1 MLTREEIISSFK
13 KVDFPEKI
21 IESTSDVKNII
32 FYSESTEPKSQKEK
46 DTKNLSQSYVLP
58 WRLVQ
63 KNLNEANNTFNRG
76 SNFIPKE
83 QLVDIKIEN
92 FKLIYDQYFIPL
104 ETGMIYFKNN
114 YGGMN
119 GPYNFGQIQ
128 NMYKNKKIDS
138 SFEFRPIDLFVF
150 KDLDNFKF
158 KSIKIINESNWI
170 DSIVYSP
177 LLKYYKSSDDNKEEK
192 KVDNHDLITP
202 KAKVE
207 DKTEDKKEDINT
219 NEINEKKEENNN
231 NENQI
236 LKMKVDK
243 EKGNINLKIN
253 ENKKENNIKS
263 NENKDN
269 QNILM
274 REIKL
279 NNEIGIK
286 EDKVIKE
293 KEIKPKEKESNEKEE
308 KEEIRENK
316 NIIIP
321 DQRLILAKEDSNN
334 DNKEIIIPDQKKV
347 NNNKDN
353 KKEENEEIN
362 ENEKRDI
369 IIEDQKVIK
378 NVENNNNNLS
388 QRNLGENVD
397 IVNTKSEKKEI
408 TDIKEEINNENKEIE
423 SQNNIDKP
431 KINFESQKQ
440 IIKENIEENDIQPKE
455 EMKEKID
462 IEKFLNNE
470 ENGDN
475 QNEIE
480 IIKVERLKESVLAD
494 NNKEEEKENDEEIKK
509 NEVSSRK
516 SSEDIK
522 LITNF
527 IKEDED
533 KKLPF
538 GKDKLPS
545 QKQIQNLEPNN
556 QEENVSNPE
565 KQANIKEK
573 E

>member
-219 NEINEKKEENNN
+219 NEINEKKEE
-231 NENQI
+231 
-236 LKMKVDK
+236 K
-243 EKGNINLKIN
+243 
-253 ENKKENNIKS
+253 
-263 NENKDN
+263 
-269 QNILM
+269 
-274 REIKL
+274 
-279 NNEIGIK
+279 K
-286 EDKVIKE
+286 EDKKIEIKE
-293 KEIKPKEKESNEKEE
+293 KKEE
-308 KEEIRENK
+308 K
-316 NIIIP
+316 
-321 DQRLILAKEDSNN
+321 
-334 DNKEIIIPDQKKV
+334 
-347 NNNKDN
+347 
-353 KKEENEEIN
+353 
-362 ENEKRDI
+362 
-369 IIEDQKVIK
+369 
-378 NVENNNNNLS
+378 
-388 QRNLGENVD
+388 
-397 IVNTKSEKKEI
+397 
-408 TDIKEEINNENKEIE
+408 
-423 SQNNIDKP
+423 
-431 KINFESQKQ
+431 
-440 IIKENIEENDIQPKE
+440 
-455 EMKEKID
+455 
-462 IEKFLNNE
+462 
-470 ENGDN
+470 
-475 QNEIE
+475 
-480 IIKVERLKESVLAD
+480 
-494 NNKEEEKENDEEIKK
+494 KEEEKEEKKDIIKK
-509 NEVSSRK
+509 EPEQKWEVVQ
-516 SSEDIK
+516 
-522 LITNF
+522 
-527 IKEDED
+527 
-533 KKLPF
+533 KK
-538 GKDKLPS
+538 KNK
-545 QKQIQNLEPNN
+545 
-556 QEENVSNPE
+556 
-565 KQANIKEK
+565 ANKEK
-573 E
+573 EEEEDNEIIGLKPKNAKEGKKAKKKKKQFEDVDFELGFKIK

>member
-219 NEINEKKEENNN
+219 NEINEKKEE
-231 NENQI
+231 
-236 LKMKVDK
+236 K
-243 EKGNINLKIN
+243 
-253 ENKKENNIKS
+253 
-263 NENKDN
+263 
-269 QNILM
+269 
-274 REIKL
+274 
-279 NNEIGIK
+279 K
-286 EDKVIKE
+286 EDKKIEIKE
-293 KEIKPKEKESNEKEE
+293 KKEEKKEEKQEEKKDIIKKEPEQKWEVVQKKKNKANKEKEEEEDNEIIGLKP
-308 KEEIRENK
+308 K
-316 NIIIP
+316 N
-321 DQRLILAKEDSNN
+321 AKEG
-334 DNKEIIIPDQKKV
+334 KKA
-347 NNNKDN
+347 
-353 KKEENEEIN
+353 KK
-362 ENEKRDI
+362 KKKQF
-369 IIEDQKVIK
+369 EDVDFELGFKIK
-378 NVENNNNNLS
+378 
-388 QRNLGENVD
+388 
-397 IVNTKSEKKEI
+397 
-408 TDIKEEINNENKEIE
+408 
-423 SQNNIDKP
+423 
-431 KINFESQKQ
+431 
-440 IIKENIEENDIQPKE
+440 
-455 EMKEKID
+455 
-462 IEKFLNNE
+462 
-470 ENGDN
+470 
-475 QNEIE
+475 
-480 IIKVERLKESVLAD
+480 
-494 NNKEEEKENDEEIKK
+494 
-509 NEVSSRK
+509 
-516 SSEDIK
+516 
-522 LITNF
+522 
-527 IKEDED
+527 
-533 KKLPF
+533 
-538 GKDKLPS
+538 
-545 QKQIQNLEPNN
+545 
-556 QEENVSNPE
+556 
-565 KQANIKEK
+565 
-573 E
+573 

>member
-219 NEINEKKEENNN
+219 NEINEKKEE
-231 NENQI
+231 
-236 LKMKVDK
+236 K
-243 EKGNINLKIN
+243 
-253 ENKKENNIKS
+253 
-263 NENKDN
+263 
-269 QNILM
+269 
-274 REIKL
+274 
-279 NNEIGIK
+279 K
-286 EDKVIKE
+286 EDKKIEIKE
-293 KEIKPKEKESNEKEE
+293 KKEDKKEEKKEEKKDIIQKEPDQKWEVVQKKKNKANKEKEEEEDNEIIGLKP
-308 KEEIRENK
+308 K
-316 NIIIP
+316 N
-321 DQRLILAKEDSNN
+321 AKEG
-334 DNKEIIIPDQKKV
+334 KKA
-347 NNNKDN
+347 
-353 KKEENEEIN
+353 KK
-362 ENEKRDI
+362 KKKQF
-369 IIEDQKVIK
+369 EDVDFELGFKIK
-378 NVENNNNNLS
+378 
-388 QRNLGENVD
+388 
-397 IVNTKSEKKEI
+397 
-408 TDIKEEINNENKEIE
+408 
-423 SQNNIDKP
+423 
-431 KINFESQKQ
+431 
-440 IIKENIEENDIQPKE
+440 
-455 EMKEKID
+455 
-462 IEKFLNNE
+462 
-470 ENGDN
+470 
-475 QNEIE
+475 
-480 IIKVERLKESVLAD
+480 
-494 NNKEEEKENDEEIKK
+494 
-509 NEVSSRK
+509 
-516 SSEDIK
+516 
-522 LITNF
+522 
-527 IKEDED
+527 
-533 KKLPF
+533 
-538 GKDKLPS
+538 
-545 QKQIQNLEPNN
+545 
-556 QEENVSNPE
+556 
-565 KQANIKEK
+565 
-573 E
+573 

>member
-207 DKTEDKKEDINT
+207 DKTEDKKEDKNKDINT
-219 NEINEKKEENNN
+219 NEINEKKEE
-231 NENQI
+231 
-236 LKMKVDK
+236 K
-243 EKGNINLKIN
+243 
-253 ENKKENNIKS
+253 
-263 NENKDN
+263 
-269 QNILM
+269 
-274 REIKL
+274 
-279 NNEIGIK
+279 K
-286 EDKVIKE
+286 EDKKIEIKE
-293 KEIKPKEKESNEKEE
+293 KKEEKKEEKQEEKKDIIKKEPEQKWEVVQKKKNKANKEKEEEEDNEIIGLKP
-308 KEEIRENK
+308 K
-316 NIIIP
+316 N
-321 DQRLILAKEDSNN
+321 AKEG
-334 DNKEIIIPDQKKV
+334 KKA
-347 NNNKDN
+347 
-353 KKEENEEIN
+353 KK
-362 ENEKRDI
+362 KKKQF
-369 IIEDQKVIK
+369 EDVDFELGFKIK
-378 NVENNNNNLS
+378 
-388 QRNLGENVD
+388 
-397 IVNTKSEKKEI
+397 
-408 TDIKEEINNENKEIE
+408 
-423 SQNNIDKP
+423 
-431 KINFESQKQ
+431 
-440 IIKENIEENDIQPKE
+440 
-455 EMKEKID
+455 
-462 IEKFLNNE
+462 
-470 ENGDN
+470 
-475 QNEIE
+475 
-480 IIKVERLKESVLAD
+480 
-494 NNKEEEKENDEEIKK
+494 
-509 NEVSSRK
+509 
-516 SSEDIK
+516 
-522 LITNF
+522 
-527 IKEDED
+527 
-533 KKLPF
+533 
-538 GKDKLPS
+538 
-545 QKQIQNLEPNN
+545 
-556 QEENVSNPE
+556 
-565 KQANIKEK
+565 
-573 E
+573 